1 MDVVLSCIS
10 ADKKLI
16 VAVMEQLLQLL
27 VSTDDSE
34 IEKISL
40 ITQVSQKVIKEF
52 QRVHLPQPT
61 PTPAPRASAVNLVLM
76 NLMVNNLFA
85 KK

>member
-1 MDVVLSCIS
+1 MDVVLTCIS

-16 VAVMEQLLQLL
+16 VAIMEQLLLL
-27 VSTDDSE
+27 LQSTDDSDVE
-34 IEKISL
+34 MISL

-52 QRVHLPQPT
+52 QRVQVPQPT
-61 PTPAPRASAVNLVLM
+61 TVPRISAVDLILM
-76 NLMVNNLFA
+76 NSMANNLFA